1 MRKLQYVIEDR
12 STGNDVIEIQYN
24 QTHPIRHEKKNRH
37 RFKERHNSTL
47 SHRFHTD
54 AELNK
59 NKKQNVTGKVNNL
72 VDNQTVISYKSANNN
87 SDSFNS
93 NNGTEEIL
101 KKKLDAHQNCYT
113 TNEVLEI
120 IAITCLV
127 NFIFWF
133 LIISCVNFYTK
144 NQKVWKSDR

>member
-37 RFKERHNSTL
+37 RFKERHNNGTF
-47 SHRFHTD
+47 SHRFNHNSITND
-54 AELNK
+54 AEIKNNNK
-59 NKKQNVTGKVNNL
+59 ENVTGKVNL
-72 VDNQTVISYKSANNN
+72 VGNQTVISANN
-87 SDSFNS
+87 SDSY
-93 NNGTEEIL
+93 NGTEEIL
-101 KKKLDAHQNCYT
+101 KKKLDPHQNCYT